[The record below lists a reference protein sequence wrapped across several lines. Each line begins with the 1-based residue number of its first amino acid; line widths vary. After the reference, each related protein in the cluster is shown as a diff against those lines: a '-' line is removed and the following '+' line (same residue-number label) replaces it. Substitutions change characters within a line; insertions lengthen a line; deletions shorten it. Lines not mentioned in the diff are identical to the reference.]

1 MLSHDDLKIQN
12 CKLYLWARFHPSFSH
27 DILIPE
33 IEANCMQYHVDPL
46 LIDNFRKYQ
55 YTENCLYFIHGF
67 ADADIPAG
75 QEYDIIMR
83 VNHGG
88 IDTDSAIRCRAAVL
102 CFFSEFKTQPI
113 ANAWQGYHA
122 SCQIQFH
129 DGIPNIIQELYEIT
143 EKKPIKITQEL
154 CLCSFDSK

>member
-1 MLSHDDLKIQN
+1 MLSHDNSKIQN
-12 CKLYLWARFHPSFSH
+12 CKLNLWARFHPGFSR

-33 IEANCMQYHVDPL
+33 IEANSTQYHVDPL
-46 LIDNFRKYQ
+46 LVDNFRKYLHA
-55 YTENCLYFIHGF
+55 ENCLYFIHGF

-75 QEYDIIMR
+75 QEYNAIMR
-83 VNHGG
+83 INNGV
-88 IDTDSAIRCRAAVL
+88 IEPDSIIRCKVTVL

-113 ANAWQGYHA
+113 ANAWKGYHA

-129 DGIPNIIQELYEIT
+129 DGIPDIIHELYEIT

-154 CLCSFDSK
+154 CLCLFDTE